1 LNKWIPNARFRKS
14 VKIIHK
20 FADEFVQDAIARHRS
35 NSLEKNMSKNPDET
49 QKERYV
55 FLYEL
60 LKQTQDPYTLRSEL
74 LNVLLAGRE

>member
-20 FADEFVQDAIARHRS
+20 FADELVQDAIACQGS
-35 NSLEKNMSKNPDET
+35 NGPEKNSSKNPDGT

-55 FLYEL
+55 FLHEL